1 MSTMTVIRGD
11 TDDSTITFKDADGN
25 AIDIT
30 GATVF
35 FTVKLTENL
44 YDDNDNNAVIK
55 KDITTHADPT
65 NGQTTLGLSA
75 TDTALNSK
83 AEYYFD
89 IQLKNTGGEILSG
102 QKGDFVVAEDVSKRT
117 V

>member
-1 MSTMTVIRGD
+1 MTVVRGD
-11 TDDSTITFKDADGN
+11 TDTSTITFKDSDGA

-35 FTVKLTENL
+35 FTVKLKENL
-44 YDDNDNNAVIK
+44 YDSNDNTAVISE
-55 KDITTHADPT
+55 DITTHTDPT
-65 NGQTTLGLSA
+65 NGETTLELSA

-89 IQLKNTGGEILSG
+89 IQLKNAGGDILSG
-102 QKGDFVVAEDVSKRT
+102 QKGDFVVSEDITKRT
-117 V
+117 S